1 MVQSENVECH
11 ESALFCNCQIL
22 VKKLRQSKLESAA
35 LTPSFGYSEG
45 VFSIPYLPAAVMSLC
60 VIVCGG
66 CAGARP
72 ASDPIAAPQVFYTVT
87 GEIALNRKEPRVAA
101 LQYAAAATAGSDVS
115 LLARASEV
123 TTQSLQPSLTA
134 AVAAHWIAVEPG
146 SLEAHRSAARAA
158 LALDE
163 IAEAAEQYRIV
174 LTASPRGADVEFADL
189 EAEFGE
195 SDNLFGAR
203 QVADRLAAAFPN
215 SQAARRLQGFA
226 AMRADDPKAAVTSFA
241 AALEMETAAP
251 GAKDPGAAGGKD
263 PGAAGGA
270 TDPGAAPAPAAQTA
284 ADARRELIIAYWRAR
299 ILSGDRQV
307 PLAESLSLVE
317 ADPSPANILDHAL
330 LLLAAQQNDAAV
342 VELETLATQPDTAA
356 VALRLLGLVDFQ
368 EGRLDKAT
376 QHFTELLTTGK
387 FVDDSFYYLGLI
399 AERLGDVPRAMR
411 FYGRVQGGDNAVAA
425 LLRASNLLELH
436 GEAPA
441 AQELLDHLIEDEPAR
456 APEVFA
462 ARAKIYSDAGNAK
475 RAIEVL
481 DRGMQEYPDSVDIRY
496 AVASTYEDQGQ
507 VKQALRELKD
517 LLKSRPDDPAAM
529 NAYGYTLADHDQD
542 LPRARTLIERA
553 YAEAPRNAAIL
564 DSLGWV
570 LYRQGHLDE
579 ALPYLSSAYADDR
592 GADIAAHLGEVLWQ
606 LGRRD
611 QAEKVWAEA
620 GKDDTNN
627 KLLNATRQRLHA
639 SAK

>member
-1 MVQSENVECH
+1 
-11 ESALFCNCQIL
+11 
-22 VKKLRQSKLESAA
+22 
-35 LTPSFGYSEG
+35 
-45 VFSIPYLPAAVMSLC
+45 MSLC
-60 VIVCGG
+60 IIVCGG
-66 CAGARP
+66 CTVARP

-134 AVAAHWIAVEPG
+134 AVAARWIAVDPG
-146 SLEAHRSAARAA
+146 SLDAHRAAAQAA
-158 LALDE
+158 LALDA
-163 IAEAAEQYRIV
+163 ITAAAEQYRIV
-174 LTASPRGADVEFADL
+174 ITASPRGADVEFADL
-189 EAEFGE
+189 EVEFGQT
-195 SDNLFGAR
+195 DNLFGAR
-203 QVADRLAAAFPN
+203 QVADLLVAAFP
-215 SQAARRLQGFA
+215 SSRAARRLQGFA
-226 AMRADDPKAAVTSFA
+226 AMRADDPKAAVRSFA
-241 AALEMETAAP
+241 AALEMEAAAP
-251 GAKDPGAAGGKD
+251 AAGAKDSD
-263 PGAAGGA
+263 SAGGA
-270 TDPGAAPAPAAQTA
+270 TDPGAVPESGAKGQAELA
-284 ADARRELIIAYWRAR
+284 ADARRELIMAYWRAR

-307 PLAESLSLVE
+307 PLAESLALVE
-317 ADPSPANILDHAL
+317 GDPSPTNILDHAL

-342 VELETLATQPDTAA
+342 VELETLASQPDTAA

-411 FYGRVQGGDNAVAA
+411 FYGRVQSGDNAVAA
-425 LLRASNLLELH
+425 LLRASNLLESH

-441 AQELLDHLIEDEPAR
+441 AQELLDHLVEDEPAR

-475 RAIEVL
+475 QAIEVL
-481 DRGMQEYPDSVDIRY
+481 DQGMQQYPDSVDIRY
-496 AVASTYEDQGQ
+496 AAASTYEDQGQ
-507 VKQALRELKD
+507 VKLALRELKGV
-517 LLKSRPDDPAAM
+517 LKSRPGDPAAM
-529 NAYGYTLADHDQD
+529 NAYGYTLADHNQD
-542 LPRARTLIERA
+542 LARARALIERA

-570 LYRQGHLDE
+570 LYRQAHPDE
-579 ALPYLSSAYADDR
+579 ALPYLESAYADDR

-611 QAEKVWAEA
+611 RAEKVWAEA
-620 GKDDTNN
+620 GKDDTDN
-627 KLLNATRQRLHA
+627 KLLNSTRQRLHA

>member
-1 MVQSENVECH
+1 
-11 ESALFCNCQIL
+11 

-35 LTPSFGYSEG
+35 TAPSFGYSEA

-72 ASDPIAAPQVFYTVT
+72 RPDPIAAPQVFYTVT
-87 GEIALNRKEPRVAA
+87 GEIALNRKQPRVAA

-134 AVAAHWIAVEPG
+134 AVAARWISVDPG
-146 SLEAHRSAARAA
+146 SLEAHRFAARAA
-158 LALDE
+158 LALDQ
-163 IAEAAEQYRIV
+163 IPEAAEQYRIV
-174 LTASPRGADVEFADL
+174 LTTSPRGTEMEFADL
-189 EAEFGE
+189 EVEFGRT
-195 SDNLFGAR
+195 DNIFGAR

-215 SQAARRLQGFA
+215 VQAARRLQGFA
-226 AMRADDPKAAVTSFA
+226 AMRADDPRAAVSSFA
-241 AALEMETAAP
+241 AALEMAAAAP
-251 GAKDPGAAGGKD
+251 AAGAKDPGTAGGAKDPGAA
-263 PGAAGGA
+263 PGNGA
-270 TDPGAAPAPAAQTA
+270 QLETA
-284 ADARRELIIAYWRAR
+284 ADARRELLMAYWRSR

-307 PLAESLSLVE
+307 PLAESLLLVE
-317 ADPSPANILDHAL
+317 ADPSPANVLDHAL

-342 VELETLATQPDTAA
+342 VELETLASQPDTAA

-411 FYGRVQGGDNAVAA
+411 FYGQVQSGDNAVAA
-425 LLRASNLLELH
+425 LLRASNLLESH

-441 AQELLDHLIEDEPAR
+441 AQQLLDHLIEDEPER

-481 DRGMQEYPDSVDIRY
+481 DQGMQEYPDSVDIRY

-507 VKQALRELKD
+507 VKQALRELKNV
-517 LLKSRPDDPAAM
+517 LKSRPDDPAAM
-529 NAYGYTLADHDQD
+529 NAYGYTLADHNED
-542 LPRARTLIERA
+542 LSRARTLIERA

-570 LYRQGHLDE
+570 LYRQGHPDE
-579 ALPYLSSAYADDR
+579 ALPYLNSAYADDR
-592 GADIAAHLGEVLWQ
+592 GADIAAHLGEVLWR

-611 QAEKVWAEA
+611 EAEKVWAEA
-620 GKDDTNN
+620 GKDDTDN